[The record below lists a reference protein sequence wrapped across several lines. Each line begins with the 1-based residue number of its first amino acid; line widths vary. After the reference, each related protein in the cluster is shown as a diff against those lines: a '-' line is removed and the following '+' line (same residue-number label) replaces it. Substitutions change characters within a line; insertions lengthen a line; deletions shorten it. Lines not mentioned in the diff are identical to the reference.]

1 MLEVRRMQSS
11 AAIAVD
17 GRTASRRVPEIRMR
31 STKRA
36 VGRPT
41 SCRRLLHTFLNESG
55 PSLCHLLPEHLHGR
69 RIIMDELRT
78 VPNSSQT
85 LVAFFCRS
93 RIGLSSLD
101 DPYHVYGLRVSART
115 GANACGFRLA
125 VSDGIAG
132 AESDLGA
139 STTAAVF

>member
-11 AAIAVD
+11 AAIAVN
-17 GRTASRRVPEIRMR
+17 GRTASRRVPEIKMR

-36 VGRPT
+36 VGKPT

-55 PSLCHLLPEHLHGR
+55 PSLCHLLPGHLHGR
-69 RIIMDELRT
+69 RIIMDELRA

-93 RIGLSSLD
+93 RTGLSSLD
-101 DPYHVYGLRVSART
+101 GSYHVYGLRVSART
-115 GANACGFRLA
+115 GANACGFRLT

>member
-17 GRTASRRVPEIRMR
+17 GRTASRRVPEIKMR

-101 DPYHVYGLRVSART
+101 GSYHVYGLRVSART